1 MQRENIMP
9 SMTLA
14 EQVIGAIALARL
26 ALEVARLII
35 EIIKLIKTYR
45 SATSRPLPEIAAG

>member
-1 MQRENIMP
+1 MESENIMP
-9 SMTLA
+9 PMTLA
-14 EQVIGAIALARL
+14 EQVIGAMALARL

-45 SATSRPLPEIAAG
+45 SATRRPLREIAAG